1 MGMSIP
7 SWPRCAR
14 NKDFS
19 AGDCA
24 GRGEPAGSPLFLIDT
39 PIKPIGKRANDNGW
53 DAASPCSFAHTSGWN
68 EGKHRSALQPLDN
81 DAAAE
86 LSVSEIPD
94 HGKSLHGQMKTV

>member
-1 MGMSIP
+1 MKKNTWIQP
-7 SWPRCAR
+7 
-14 NKDFS
+14 DFEVETFVPNNYIALCS
-19 AGDCA
+19 LTI
-24 GRGEPAGSPLFLIDT
+24 EPLNNLTGYVIVDT
-39 PIKPIGKRANDNGW
+39 NNNGW